1 MEENNE
7 NKNVENVQNIQ
18 QNVETQGTENVQE
31 KKKKS
36 GIGLTIFLIILIIA
50 LVGGIG
56 YLTKMFLDGKENND
70 ANNTVTNESKIEG
83 KKIDESKPWVY
94 DAEYIKENKIAYGMF
109 EGEVFTSD
117 EYLKVLIK
125 KY

>member
-7 NKNVENVQNIQ
+7 NKNVEAK
-18 QNVETQGTENVQE
+18 GTENVQE

-36 GIGLTIFLIILIIA
+36 GIGLTIVLVILIIA
-50 LVGGIG
+50 LAGGIG

-70 ANNTVTNESKIEG
+70 ANNTVTNEIKVGG

-94 DAEYIKENKIAYGMF
+94 DGDVEEKEIDNGNYNSKDFIKYPVINMRVGWR
-109 EGEVFTSD
+109 V
-117 EYLKVLIK
+117 V
-125 KY
+125 